1 MSKFEGIQNFHSWAD
16 LISPPFFNEF
26 WKNLAYKFKAKIKFV
41 ADGVMT
47 RAITI
52 SLIYETYVS
61 SDLLRSA
68 YKYI

>member
-1 MSKFEGIQNFHSWAD
+1 MSKFEGIHNFHSWAD

-52 SLIYETYVS
+52 SLIY
-61 SDLLRSA
+61 
-68 YKYI
+68 